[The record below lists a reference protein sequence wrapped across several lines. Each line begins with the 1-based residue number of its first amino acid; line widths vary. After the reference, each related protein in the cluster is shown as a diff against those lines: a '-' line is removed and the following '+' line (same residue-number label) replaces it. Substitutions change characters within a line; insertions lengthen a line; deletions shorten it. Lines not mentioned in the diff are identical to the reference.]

1 MADILYKI
9 AITVVPRLYFFLTG
23 IWFASCPLQIRG
35 QEKMHKQMAKGAAI
49 VPIWHYSVFY
59 MLYHL
64 RQYPGVA
71 MVSASKDGEYI
82 ARVAKLLGFE
92 TVRGSANRFG
102 IRALKAM
109 VKQVQQGKNAG
120 IVADGSQGP
129 PLKVQP
135 GVIML
140 AAKSGSPILPMV
152 WAVKRYK
159 AFNSW
164 DHTVLPLP
172 FSPMVLQYGDLIY
185 VEKKLTSELV
195 EKYRLQVENVMNSMY
210 RQLWQELGR
219 EAGHWQQDDKA
230 GGKEQQDS
238 DNGADK

>member
-1 MADILYKI
+1 MADLLYKTSL
-9 AITVVPRLYFFLTG
+9 AVVPRLYVGLTRL
-23 IWFASCPLQIRG
+23 WFGSCPLEIRG
-35 QEKMHKQMAKGAAI
+35 QENLEKVLAEGAAV
-49 VPIWHYSVFY
+49 VPFWHYSVFY

-82 ARVAKLLGFE
+82 ARVAELLGFE

-102 IRALKAM
+102 VRALKGLINH
-109 VKQVQQGKNAG
+109 VQKGKNAG

-135 GVIML
+135 GAIML
-140 AAKSGSPILPMV
+140 AAKSGSPIMPIV

-164 DHTVLPLP
+164 DQTVIPMP
-172 FSPMVLQYGDLIY
+172 FSPMILQYGDLIY
-185 VEKKLTSELV
+185 VDKKMTSKLV
-195 EKYRLQVENVMNSMY
+195 AEYRQRLEEQMNDMY
-210 RQLWQELGR
+210 QQLWQEF
-219 EAGHWQQDDKA
+219 DKEHH
-230 GGKEQQDS
+230 G
-238 DNGADK
+238 NRI

>member
-1 MADILYKI
+1 M
-9 AITVVPRLYFFLTG
+9 PRLYVGLTTL
-23 IWFASCPLQIRG
+23 WFGSCRLRIRG
-35 QEKMHKQMAKGAAI
+35 RENLEKVLAERAAV
-49 VPIWHYSVFY
+49 VPFWHYSVLY

-82 ARVAKLLGFE
+82 ARVAELLGFE

-102 IRALKAM
+102 VRALKGLVGH
-109 VKQVQQGKNAG
+109 VKQGKNAG

-135 GVIML
+135 GAIML
-140 AAKSGSPILPMV
+140 AAKSGSPIMPIV

-164 DHTVLPLP
+164 DHTVLPMP
-172 FSPMVLQYGDLIY
+172 FSPMILQYGDLIY
-185 VEKKLTSELV
+185 VEEKLSSKRV
-195 EKYRLQVENVMNSMY
+195 EEYRQQLEHQMNSMY
-210 RQLWQELGR
+210 SQLWQEFGR
-219 EAGHWQQDDKA
+219 TGHVK
-230 GGKEQQDS
+230 GEG
-238 DNGADK
+238 